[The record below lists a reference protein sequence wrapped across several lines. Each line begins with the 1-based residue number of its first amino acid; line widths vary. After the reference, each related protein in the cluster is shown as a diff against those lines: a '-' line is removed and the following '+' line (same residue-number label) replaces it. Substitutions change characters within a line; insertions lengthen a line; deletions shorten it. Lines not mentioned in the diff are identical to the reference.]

1 VEANADNSRGGC
13 TRHGHAT
20 HSLFFSTRPPISY
33 NRAWSTSS
41 TCTKAQKHY
50 IYCDYIMARK
60 EKENEMVEKL
70 AEKFRQLSDDKLI
83 LNHSMISPNCRI
95 EIKKAYKIV
104 LIERGLKA

>member
-1 VEANADNSRGGC
+1 
-13 TRHGHAT
+13 
-20 HSLFFSTRPPISY
+20 
-33 NRAWSTSS
+33 
-41 TCTKAQKHY
+41 
-50 IYCDYIMARK
+50 MARK